1 MIKSDISWTATKG
14 MTTGAILIF
23 GRIFCVVCGE
33 EYETIG
39 AAIECCKGA
48 EPVDIRRVVVNN
60 EMDFCGEI

>member
-1 MIKSDISWTATKG
+1 VW
-14 MTTGAILIF
+14 
-23 GRIFCVVCGE
+23 VCGE